1 MGDRSLKV
9 QGLNFM
15 IFLVWISLYFGK
27 AISGEFGRVASKG
40 AVVIDNSS
48 KWRMEPDIP
57 LIVQV
62 NGLDIAAMKNE
73 TL

>member
-1 MGDRSLKV
+1 
-9 QGLNFM
+9 M
-15 IFLVWISLYFGK
+15 IFLVWISLYFLQAA
-27 AISGEFGRVASKG
+27 AISGEFGPKVASKG

-57 LIVQV
+57 LIVPEV
-62 NGLDIAAMKNE
+62 NGSDIGAMKNE